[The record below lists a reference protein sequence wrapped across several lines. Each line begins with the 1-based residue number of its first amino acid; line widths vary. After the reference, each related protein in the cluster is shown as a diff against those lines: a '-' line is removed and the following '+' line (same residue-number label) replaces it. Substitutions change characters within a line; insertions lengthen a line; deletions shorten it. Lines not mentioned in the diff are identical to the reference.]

1 VAASQADRR
10 LTAVLAADVVGYS
23 GLMERDEDRT
33 VARLKA
39 HRAEFIEPLIVEHH
53 GRVVDWIGD
62 GMLCEFASVVDAVRC
77 AIHFQ
82 QGMILRE
89 RDVEEADRIRFRIGI
104 NLGDI
109 IHEANGALFGDAV
122 NVAARLEQLAEP
134 GGVLVSGT
142 AYDHLQGKVGLP
154 LEFLGEQRVKNIER
168 PVRAYRV
175 ILGGPAPRARL
186 RPSIQRRWRLAVA
199 PIAALAGIASGWV
212 MRLPDHPDVA
222 RSTIAVLPFANVSG
236 AATDDYLAD
245 GITDDLITDLAQL
258 SGLTVIGRHA
268 AFTYKDRPIALREVA
283 RELGV
288 RYALEGSVRRAGEQ
302 LRVNVQLTDATTGT
316 HLWANRFERHPDDV
330 LEVQDE
336 VIRHVVATLAVNL
349 TPAEQ
354 ARLARPPT
362 QNLEA
367 YDYYLRAER
376 AAHSSFRP
384 DLGEALTLY
393 EQATKLDPAF
403 ADAYAAYA
411 RTAAYIW
418 RQNWDDILPGP
429 VARKQ
434 ALEAASRALQLNP
447 TAPLPYAVL
456 AVLQVVGRQYED
468 AIASARQ
475 AVALAPGD
483 AQAHAAL
490 GLVLAFSGEHAEA
503 AAAVERSLRM
513 DPVPPTSDAIVA
525 GLALSLNGNHNRA
538 IEVLERART
547 AAPLVDEVHAALAV
561 AYAGAGRLDDARAA
575 TEATLR
581 LGPILNVELYR
592 IVYAHFR
599 DGRDLERILD
609 ALRQAGLPEWPYG
622 FRGDE
627 AARLDGGEIAH
638 LAFGHT
644 WQGQA
649 GNGGPALLQFTA
661 DGQAAYREQAQIE
674 LGVAF
679 VKDDML
685 CERSETVLSG
695 RTRCGPV
702 YRRPPQSQATDT
714 SYTYVNAFKLFHF
727 SQVR

>member
-1 VAASQADRR
+1 MAASHADRR
-10 LTAVLAADVVGYS
+10 IAAVLAADVVGYS
-23 GLMERDEDRT
+23 ALMEQDEDRT
-33 VARLKA
+33 VVRLKA
-39 HRAEFIEPLIVEHH
+39 HRAEFINPLIAEHH
-53 GRVVDWIGD
+53 GRIVDWIGD
-62 GMLCEFASVVDAVRC
+62 GTLCEFASIVDAVRC
-77 AIHFQ
+77 AVLFQ
-82 QGMILRE
+82 QGMTLRE
-89 RDVEEADRIRFRIGI
+89 KDVPAHERIRFRIGV

-109 IHEANGALFGDAV
+109 IHEENGDLFGDAV
-122 NVAARLEQLAEP
+122 NLAARLEQLADP
-134 GGVLVSGT
+134 GGVVVSGT
-142 AYDHLQGKVGLP
+142 AYDHLQGKIGVP
-154 LEFLGEQRVKNIER
+154 LEFMGEQRVKNIER
-168 PVRAYRV
+168 PVRAYRMV
-175 ILGGPAPRARL
+175 LTGASARGRHRGPR
-186 RPSIQRRWRLAVA
+186 RRWPLPFASLAVLSG
-199 PIAALAGIASGWV
+199 LAGGWWFQPG
-212 MRLPDHPDVA
+212 LPPLA
-222 RSTIAVLPFANVSG
+222 AKSSIAVLPFANVSG
-236 AATDDYLAD
+236 AAIDDYLAD

-258 SGLTVIGRHA
+258 SGLVVIGRNSV
-268 AFTYKDRPIALREVA
+268 FGYKDRPIVLREVA

-288 RYALEGSVRRAGEQ
+288 RYALEGSVRRSGEQ

-330 LEVQDE
+330 LAVQDE

-349 TPAEQ
+349 TPEEQ

-376 AAHSSFRP
+376 AARSSFRP

-393 EQATKLDPAF
+393 EQATKLDPSF

-447 TAPLPYAVL
+447 AAPLPYAVL

-468 AIASARQ
+468 ALASARQ
-475 AVALAPGD
+475 AVALAPSD
-483 AQAHAAL
+483 AQAYAAL

-503 AAAVERSLRM
+503 AAAVDRSLRI
-513 DPVPPTSDAIVA
+513 DPMPPTSDAIVA
-525 GLALSLNGNHNRA
+525 GLAFSLNGDHGRA

-547 AAPLVDEVHAALAV
+547 TAPLVDEVHAALAV
-561 AYAGAGRLDDARAA
+561 VYAAAGRIDDARAA
-575 TEATLR
+575 IEETLR

-592 IVYAHFR
+592 IIYAHFR
-599 DGRDLERILD
+599 YRLDLERILD
-609 ALRQAGLPEWPYG
+609 ALRRAGLPEWPYG

-627 AARLDGGEIAH
+627 AARLDGGEITR

-644 WQGQA
+644 WEGQA
-649 GNGGPALLQFTA
+649 GRGGPALLQFTA
-661 DGQAAYREQAQIE
+661 GGQAAYREQAQIE

-702 YRRPPQSQATDT
+702 YRQPQRSGAADT
-714 SYTYVNAFKLFHF
+714 RYTYVNAFKLFHF

>member
-1 VAASQADRR
+1 MAASHADRR
-10 LTAVLAADVVGYS
+10 ITAVLAADVVGYS
-23 GLMERDEDRT
+23 GLMEQDEDRT
-33 VARLKA
+33 VVRLKA
-39 HRAEFIEPLIVEHH
+39 HRAEFIDPLIVEHH
-53 GRVVDWIGD
+53 GRIVDWIGD
-62 GMLCEFASVVDAVRC
+62 GTLCEFASIVDAVRC
-77 AIHFQ
+77 AMLFQ
-82 QGMILRE
+82 QGMTVRE
-89 RDVEEADRIRFRIGI
+89 KDVPAPERIRFRIGV

-109 IHEANGALFGDAV
+109 IHEENGDVFGDAV
-122 NVAARLEQLAEP
+122 NLAARLEQLADP
-134 GGVLVSGT
+134 GGVVVSGT
-142 AYDHLQGKVGLP
+142 AYDHLQGKIGVP
-154 LEFLGEQRVKNIER
+154 LAFMGEQRVKNIER

-175 ILGGPAPRARL
+175 VLAGARSPARRR
-186 RPSIQRRWRLAVA
+186 RPGRRWPFAFAGAAMLSGLAGGWWLQPGLP
-199 PIAALAGIASGWV
+199 PIAMAKS
-212 MRLPDHPDVA
+212 
-222 RSTIAVLPFANVSG
+222 SIAVLPFANVSG
-236 AATDDYLAD
+236 ASTDDYLAD

-258 SGLTVIGRHA
+258 SGVTVIGRNTV
-268 AFTYKDRPIALREVA
+268 FGYKDRPIAIRDIA

-288 RYALEGSVRRAGEQ
+288 RYALEGSVRRSGEQ

-316 HLWANRFERHPDDV
+316 HLWANRFERHPDEV
-330 LEVQDE
+330 LSVQDE
-336 VIRHVVATLAVNL
+336 VIRHVVAVLAVDL
-349 TPAEQ
+349 TPEEQ

-376 AAHSSFRP
+376 AARSSFRP
-384 DLGEALTLY
+384 DLGEALALY
-393 EQATKLDPAF
+393 EQATKLDPSF

-411 RTAAYIW
+411 RTAVYIW

-447 TAPLPYAVL
+447 ATPLPYAVL

-468 AIASARQ
+468 AITSARQ
-475 AVALAPGD
+475 AVALAPSD
-483 AQAHAAL
+483 AQAYAAL

-503 AAAVERSLRM
+503 AAAVERSLRI
-513 DPVPPTSDAIVA
+513 DPTPPTSDAIVA
-525 GLALSLNGNHNRA
+525 GLAFSLNGDQDRA
-538 IEVLERART
+538 VEVLERARAT
-547 AAPLVDEVHAALAV
+547 APLVDEVHAALAV
-561 AYAGAGRLDDARAA
+561 AYVGEGRLDEARAA

-592 IVYAHFR
+592 IIYAHFR
-599 DGRDLERILD
+599 YGHDLEQILA

-627 AARLDGGEIAH
+627 AARLNGDEIAT

-649 GNGGPALLQFTA
+649 GNGGPALLQFSRSG
-661 DGQAAYREQAQIE
+661 DAAYRERAQIE

-702 YRRPPQSQATDT
+702 YRRPQGSGGADP

>member
-1 VAASQADRR
+1 MAASHADRR
-10 LTAVLAADVVGYS
+10 IAAVLAADVVGYS
-23 GLMERDEDRT
+23 GLMEQDEDRT
-33 VARLKA
+33 VVRLKA
-39 HRAEFIEPLIVEHH
+39 HRAEFIDPLVAEHH
-53 GRVVDWIGD
+53 GRIVDWIGD
-62 GMLCEFASVVDAVRC
+62 GTLCEFASIVDAVRC
-77 AIHFQ
+77 AVLFQ
-82 QGMILRE
+82 QGMSARE
-89 RDVEEADRIRFRIGI
+89 KEIPAPERIRFRIGV

-109 IHEANGALFGDAV
+109 IHEENGDLFGDAV
-122 NVAARLEQLAEP
+122 NVAARLEQLADP
-134 GGVLVSGT
+134 GGVVVSGT
-142 AYDHLQGKVGLP
+142 AYDHLQGKIAVP
-154 LEFLGEQRVKNIER
+154 LAFMGEQRVKNIER

-175 ILGGPAPRARL
+175 VLVGADTRGRHR
-186 RPSIQRRWRLAVA
+186 RRRWPLAFVGLA
-199 PIAALAGIASGWV
+199 ALSGLVGGWWLHPGLPPIAAKS
-212 MRLPDHPDVA
+212 
-222 RSTIAVLPFANVSG
+222 SIAVLPFANVSG

-258 SGLTVIGRHA
+258 SGLTVIGRNSV
-268 AFTYKDRPIALREVA
+268 FGYKDRPIVLREIA

-288 RYALEGSVRRAGEQ
+288 RYALEGSVRRSGEQ

-330 LEVQDE
+330 LAVQDE
-336 VIRHVVATLAVNL
+336 VIRHVVATLAVDL
-349 TPAEQ
+349 TPEEQ

-376 AAHSSFRP
+376 AARSSFRP

-447 TAPLPYAVL
+447 AAPLPYAVL

-468 AIASARQ
+468 ALTSARQ
-475 AVALAPGD
+475 AVALAPSD
-483 AQAHAAL
+483 AQAYAAL

-503 AAAVERSLRM
+503 AAAVERSLLI
-513 DPVPPTSDAIVA
+513 DPMPPTSDAIVA
-525 GLALSLNGNHNRA
+525 GLAFSLNGDHGRA
-538 IEVLERART
+538 IEVLERARAT
-547 AAPLVDEVHAALAV
+547 APLVDEVHAALAV
-561 AYAGAGRLDDARAA
+561 AYASAGRLDDARAA
-575 TEATLR
+575 TAATLR
-581 LGPILNVELYR
+581 LGPLLNVELYR

-599 DGRDLERILD
+599 YRRDLEQILD
-609 ALRQAGLPEWPYG
+609 ALRRAGLPEWPYG

-627 AARLDGGEIAH
+627 ADRLDGGEIAS

-644 WQGQA
+644 WQGLA
-649 GNGGPALLQFTA
+649 GNGGPALLQFMA

-702 YRRPPQSQATDT
+702 YRQPQRSETADP

-727 SQVR
+727 AQVR